1 MLSLKDLSI
10 VLHTHT
16 CTYIHTQMCGLGGC
30 MKCIWVG
37 LSQNL
42 EGRGGV
48 IPHQG
53 PRLQG
58 MLRYPRC
65 SQMPPFLK
73 GRDCILVL
81 SLSCLSL
88 EQPGGWTGAAE
99 AKRRWNLWPV
109 RDITFFPQ
117 VCHERPWDLAHQGD
131 LLRCS
136 PGPDPGSITREA
148 PGGTSYTPGD
158 VIRTGCSARQ
168 CVSFLLLL

>member
-1 MLSLKDLSI
+1 
-10 VLHTHT
+10 
-16 CTYIHTQMCGLGGC
+16 MCGLGGC

-37 LSQNL
+37 LSQNR

-73 GRDCILVL
+73 GRNCILVL
-81 SLSCLSL
+81 SLSFCLSL

-109 RDITFFPQ
+109 RDIIFFPQ
-117 VCHERPWDLAHQGD
+117 VCPWEAVGLITPRRPSEMLPRTRHWKHHQRSTWRY
-131 LLRCS
+131 LLHAGRCYENRVLS
-136 PGPDPGSITREA
+136 QA
-148 PGGTSYTPGD
+148 
-158 VIRTGCSARQ
+158 VC
-168 CVSFLLLL
+168 